1 MLKKSEKSFFFYEK
15 YEKIRK
21 TNNNKLKYNTV
32 SSTSLSGGNLVDG
45 LPPASSLK
53 IFKKR
58 QLCDF
63 ADVFLK
69 YLKSLQIV

>member
-32 SSTSLSGGNLVDG
+32 SSTSHSGGNLVDG
-45 LPPASSLK
+45 LPPASSL
-53 IFKKR
+53 
-58 QLCDF
+58 
-63 ADVFLK
+63 LK
-69 YLKSLQIV
+69 N